1 MPDPPAPKSSSTLL
15 EVEDEDARQRRI
27 ERLLQAQSSPPTD
40 TKKPL
45 IPVGERS
52 RPHYV
57 PPPTELLA
65 RLEAF
70 LPAMKKANEDLE
82 QRIAAEGQASVDIE
96 NLGDDAASA
105 SGDDEREESDDND
118 EPQPKKPYIEMN
130 LGLGVFEA
138 RPGESS
144 TQTKQALVVESE
156 GSSSDLSTSS
166 SSDSESDGEGA
177 AIKAVPK
184 VSPSSNK

>member
-1 MPDPPAPKSSSTLL
+1 MSDPKARKTSSTLL
-15 EVEDEDARQRRI
+15 EVEDEDARQLRI
-27 ERLLQAQSSPPTD
+27 ERLLQAQSSGSTTS

-45 IPVGERS
+45 IPAEERS

-82 QRIAAEGQASVDIE
+82 RKIATEGQASVDIE
-96 NLGDDAASA
+96 NLEDEAESA
-105 SGDDEREESDDND
+105 SGDDEREESDGADG
-118 EPQPKKPYIEMN
+118 PQPKKPYIEMN

-144 TQTKQALVVESE
+144 TQTKQALVETDSD
-156 GSSSDLSTSS
+156 SSDLSS
-166 SSDSESDGEGA
+166 SSDSESDGEDA
-177 AIKAVPK
+177 AMNVISKTDK
-184 VSPSSNK
+184 